1 MKLIKTQTKSGKYNY
16 SIVDDNGNILAT
28 RTSSKEYVAATITGK
43 YFFGRLDLIGKGEHG
58 ERWNNYEKKINQLS
72 ELPANEKSDKYSD
85 MTTEQIIEDLKISLS
100 KLTTI
105 AYL

>member
-16 SIVDDNGNILAT
+16 SIVDDNGNVLAT
-28 RTSSKEYVAATITGK
+28 RTSSKEYVAANMTGK

-58 ERWNNYEKKINQLS
+58 ERWNNIEKKIKQLS

-85 MTTEQIIEDLKISLS
+85 WTNEQIIENLKTSLI

-105 AYL
+105 AYF